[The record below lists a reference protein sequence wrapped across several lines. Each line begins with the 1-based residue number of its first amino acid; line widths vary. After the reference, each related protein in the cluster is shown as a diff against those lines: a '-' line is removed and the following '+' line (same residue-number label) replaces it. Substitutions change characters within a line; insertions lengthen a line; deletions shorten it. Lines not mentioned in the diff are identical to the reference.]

1 MSKLY
6 RSVKQRK
13 TILLALV
20 MILSTGVGYW
30 NVWALLPLGLRMI
43 MFILA
48 CMLLG
53 ISGCLDQ
60 SRLRLAQRKVH
71 LQVQAA
77 HIDRLNKR
85 Y

>member
-6 RSVKQRK
+6 RSVKQRR

-30 NVWALLPLGLRMI
+30 NVWVLLPLGLRMI
-43 MFILA
+43 LFILA
-48 CMLLG
+48 CMLLV

-60 SRLRLAQRKVH
+60 SRLKLARRKVH